1 MNFKNSRESALAE
14 LDNFTNNEITNYNRT
29 RNFDYGPENRKNV
42 SMLSPYLT
50 HRLITE
56 YETIKKVLRKFPYQK
71 VEKYIQE
78 IFWRVYW
85 KGWLEQRPDVWS
97 DFLVDLKKINE
108 DKNYLKA
115 INGETE
121 IKCFNDWVHELKKY
135 NYLHNHTRMWFA
147 SIWIFSLKL
156 PWQKGAEFF
165 MKYLLDGDAAS
176 NTLNW
181 RWVAGLQT
189 KGKHYVA
196 QAWNI
201 KKFTNEKYKD
211 IRLNEN
217 VIPIVENKYYKLSKI
232 SITKRNTPSDTLIFF
247 DNDLSIE
254 NYKLDDY
261 KKIFYILL
269 NNNQRQIKIDE
280 KVLKFKIEAIRDQIN
295 RFSKSTIISDGT
307 NNKSLFNEGEKI
319 DVIYPSIG
327 ENMSFL
333 KILSKSKNVDISFLS
348 RPEDEYCWQFS
359 NKGYFNFRS
368 NIPKIIAKL
377 NLS

>member
-1 MNFKNSRESALAE
+1 M
-14 LDNFTNNEITNYNRT
+14 
-29 RNFDYGPENRKNV
+29 
-42 SMLSPYLT
+42 
-50 HRLITE
+50 
-56 YETIKKVLRKFPYQK
+56 
-71 VEKYIQE
+71 
-78 IFWRVYW
+78 
-85 KGWLEQRPDVWS
+85 
-97 DFLVDLKKINE
+97 
-108 DKNYLKA
+108 
-115 INGETE
+115 
-121 IKCFNDWVHELKKY
+121 
-135 NYLHNHTRMWFA
+135 
-147 SIWIFSLKL
+147 
-156 PWQKGAEFF
+156 
-165 MKYLLDGDAAS
+165 
-176 NTLNW
+176 
-181 RWVAGLQT
+181 
-189 KGKHYVA
+189 A
-196 QAWNI
+196 QSWNI
-201 KKFTNEKYKD
+201 KKFTNEKYND

-232 SITKRNTPSDTLIFF
+232 NITKRNAPSDTLIFF

-254 NYKLDDY
+254 NYKLHDY

-269 NNNQRQIKIDE
+269 NNDQRQIKIDE

-359 NKGYFNFRS
+359 NKGYFNFKS